1 MWILMVEVC
10 VALGLLVFLVWWTMF
25 QGRGKRK
32 QQRKDDDKR

>member
-25 QGRGKRK
+25 QGRGNSKR
-32 QQRKDDDKR
+32 QRKDDDKR

>member
-32 QQRKDDDKR
+32 RKAQRNDKQ